1 MDPDDLVCNVCI
13 KALKPLE
20 KYFHDLTF
28 SDIEELSDDELLDMA
43 ENGHHR
49 ALMKIFIAKHCS
61 NKSKY
66 SVSPFDVSNPH
77 NEAHKNMDKS
87 TLIASSE
94 FQKATWGSSRL
105 NLVILVNEMVQSPM
119 HYNRLDLS
127 NNNLRDCDI
136 TYLLN
141 LLETEGLTI
150 SKLILSGNQF
160 YCGAPKDC
168 DNLLKIIEK
177 VDCCVICDNPV
188 ATIDSKD
195 TFFEKLTVELAEKLI
210 WIPKCHLTGNAWKHV
225 IASNL
230 WNTTEKT
237 HRKFY
242 YSK

>member
-1 MDPDDLVCNVCI
+1 MDLNDLICTVCI

-20 KYFHDLTF
+20 VYFQDLTF
-28 SDIEELSDDELLDMA
+28 SDIDELSEDELLDMT

-66 SVSPFDVSNPH
+66 SVSPFDDSNPH

-105 NLVILVNEMVQSPM
+105 NLVVLVNEMMYSPM

-136 TYLLN
+136 PYLLK

-160 YCGAPKDC
+160 HSAC

-177 VDCCVICDNPV
+177 VDCCIICDNPI

-210 WIPKCHLTGNAWKHV
+210 WIPKCHLSGGAWKNV

-237 HRKFY
+237 HKIFY
-242 YSK
+242 YGK